1 MRGRRRSVAL
11 ALLAGALAAPVTA
24 ATERWVEVRSP
35 SFTVASD
42 GSEKDARQVLLQFEQ
57 VRALLRDVWP
67 WARVDTV
74 RPVTIVA
81 VRDESGLRAL
91 LPAFWEK
98 KGALHPAGAFMSAPD
113 RGWVALR
120 IDVARFREEDEAWD
134 NPYLIVF
141 HEYVHLVLRLNF
153 DALPVWLNEG
163 LAEFWGNTI
172 IEGDRVY
179 EGRPVPDH
187 LRTLRAR
194 APLSLAALLAV
205 KHGSPEYSEENRA
218 TVFYAQCWALVHY
231 LVLGKDERHG
241 QINRFAAL
249 LRAGRPAREAARE
262 AFGDLEALDRELQ
275 SYVRRP
281 VFHYRRRLARLEV
294 KENAW
299 TARTLPEAES
309 LALRAAFHV
318 ALGRGAEARALAGR
332 SLGLDPG
339 SAAAHEALALLAWR
353 EGRRNEAREEFAR
366 ATALP
371 GASDYAHY
379 AYGHFLWESLTGGG
393 NHERVEAAFRRAM
406 ELNPSFA
413 GAHESLAR
421 AMAARGAPL
430 ADTLPL
436 AVRAAQLEPGEI
448 EHSLTAL
455 RLAAEGGGA
464 AQARAQAER
473 LRERTEGGDRA
484 KVEAFLVELS
494 GPRYQLPP
502 AELER
507 AVDPE
512 KACEAG
518 DAASCRSLARSLERG
533 EGMAAN
539 PERAARL
546 YEGACA
552 TGDGDAC
559 AGLGSLLRHGRGVA
573 RDERRALILLTNACD
588 RGSARACGELGALLV
603 GGGQGVPR
611 DQARGQ
617 ALLGKACDGGY
628 AEACAEAAGR

>member
-11 ALLAGALAAPVTA
+11 ALLAGTLGAPVTA
-24 ATERWVEVRSP
+24 AAAGWVEVRSP

-67 WARVDTV
+67 WARLDTV

-98 KGALHPAGAFMSAPD
+98 KGALHPAGVFVSAPD

-120 IDVARFREEDEAWD
+120 MDVARFREEDEAWD

-172 IEGDRVY
+172 IDGERVY
-179 EGRPVPDH
+179 EGRPVPYH
-187 LRTLRAR
+187 LQTLRAR
-194 APLSLAALLAV
+194 APLSLAALVAV

-218 TVFYAQCWALVHY
+218 TIFYAQCWALVHY

-249 LRAGRPAREAARE
+249 LQAGRPAKEAARE

-294 KENAW
+294 KQTAW

-309 LALRAAFHV
+309 LALRAGFHV
-318 ALGRGAEARALAGR
+318 ALGRGADARALAGR
-332 SLGLDPG
+332 SLILDPG
-339 SAAAHEALALLAWR
+339 FAPAHEALALLAWR
-353 EGRRNEAREEFAR
+353 EGRRSDAREELSR

-379 AYGHFLWESLTGGG
+379 LYGHLLWDSLTGGG
-393 NHERVEAAFRRAM
+393 SHERVEAAFRRAI

-455 RLAAEGGGA
+455 RLAADGGGA
-464 AQARAQAER
+464 EQARAQAEK
-473 LRERTEGGDRA
+473 LRERTEGGDRE
-484 KVEAFLVELS
+484 KVDAFLGELA
-494 GPRYQLPP
+494 GPRYQPR
-502 AELER
+502 AEVDR
-507 AVDPE
+507 VVDPE
-512 KACEAG
+512 NACEAG
-518 DAASCRSLARSLERG
+518 DAASCTSLARSLERG
-533 EGMAAN
+533 EGVAAN
-539 PERAARL
+539 PAKAARL

-559 AGLGSLLRHGRGVA
+559 ARLGSLLRQGRGVA
-573 RDERRALILLTNACD
+573 RDERRALTLLTNACD
-588 RGSARACGELGALLV
+588 RGSAQACGELGALLV

-611 DQARGQ
+611 DPARGQ
-617 ALLGKACDGGY
+617 ALLGKACDAGY
-628 AEACAEAAGR
+628 AEACAGAAGR